1 MQYPAHILLE
11 SSGAQCVQTVEAHC
25 RNCAVYAASAA
36 PSGLRKTAYLAGLLH
51 DMGKYTAAFRAYL
64 TAAVEG
70 GTVRRGS
77 VNHTFAG
84 VRFVMERWHTDT
96 GQSFRNMTAEL
107 LAFVVG
113 AHHGQFDC
121 LAPDGADG
129 YRHRIESE
137 KVDYAEAKENFLGNC
152 AALDA
157 LDGLFAEAVQEV
169 TSAQAQLQTFSSGYD
184 ILFYIALL
192 ARQLLS
198 AVIEGDRR
206 DTAEFMRAIS
216 PEAQQ
221 TACWTERLAAV
232 EQRIQNLPLRSD
244 VDAARRAISD
254 QCRAA
259 AGRGDGIYRLTVPTG
274 GGKTLT
280 ALRYALAAAAAGGK
294 QRIFFVIPLLSVLE
308 QNAAVI
314 RAFLQND
321 NILLEHHSNLVR
333 EKTPAEELDQNE
345 LLIENWRAPVVI
357 TTLVQLLNTLFSGK
371 TSCIRRMGALND
383 SVIVVDE
390 VQSVPRNMLSEWN
403 LALNFLT
410 GFCGATVVLC
420 SATQPCLEKTEHPIR
435 YADSPE
441 LVQPDSAFRDVFRR
455 TEIIDRRVQQGY
467 SAAELAEFAVQC
479 AERETSLLL
488 ICNTKSEARALFSE
502 IERLWDGALYHLST
516 AMCMQHRIQT
526 LDEICAALDS
536 RRRVICVSTQLV
548 EAGVDFSFGCV
559 IRISA
564 GLDNVVQAAGRC
576 NRNGEFGKLCPVYI
590 VNLRGEN
597 LAHLK
602 EIRQNQQAA
611 ESLLLQFHRA
621 PDAYQND
628 LTGEAVIRA
637 YYRELFGEMAK
648 ASQDYPIP
656 KYDTTLLDFLSV
668 NTASRAH
675 SVSGNSYLVGQ
686 AFQTAGAEFH
696 VFDDDTEDVL
706 VPFGAGIGFIEALS
720 SARAAYDL
728 AYRADVLRQ
737 AKRFTVS
744 LYAYELERLRKAGGL
759 SACCDGAI
767 QVLRP
772 EFYSELFGFSVEELA
787 SPFMEV

>member
-1 MQYPAHILLE
+1 MYPAHILLKP
-11 SSGAQCVQTVEAHC
+11 SGVQCVQTVEVHC
-25 RNCAVYAASAA
+25 RNCAAYAAAAA
-36 PSGLRKTAYLAGLLH
+36 PLALRKTAYLAGLLH
-51 DMGKYTAAFRAYL
+51 DMGKYTAAFQAYL
-64 TAAVEG
+64 TTAVEG

-84 VRFVMERWHTDT
+84 VRFVMERWHTDA

-121 LAPDGADG
+121 LAPDGTDG
-129 YRHRIESE
+129 FLHRMESE

-152 AALDA
+152 AAMDE

-169 TSAQAQLQTFSSGYD
+169 ASAQAQLQRVSSGYD
-184 ILFYIALL
+184 VLFYIALL

-206 DTAEFMRAIS
+206 DTAEFMHAVPTI
-216 PEAQQ
+216 AQQ
-221 TACWTERLAAV
+221 NVCWTKQLAAV
-232 EQRIQNLPLRSD
+232 EQRMQSLPLRSEM
-244 VDAARRAISD
+244 DAVRRVISD
-254 QCRAA
+254 RCRAA
-259 AGRGDGIYRLTVPTG
+259 AERGSGIYRLTVPTG

-314 RAFLQND
+314 REFLQND
-321 NILLEHHSNLVR
+321 AILLEHHSNLVR
-333 EKTPAEELDQNE
+333 EKTNVEELDQNE
-345 LLIENWRAPVVI
+345 LLMENWRAPVVI

-410 GFCGATVVLC
+410 AFCGATVVLC
-420 SATQPCLEKTEHPIR
+420 SATQPCLEQTEHPIR

-441 LVQPDSAFRDVFRR
+441 LVEMEGAFRDVFRR
-455 TEIIDRRVQQGY
+455 TEIIDRRTQQGY
-467 SAAELAEFAVQC
+467 SAAELAKFAVEC
-479 AERETSLLL
+479 AARETSLLL
-488 ICNTKSEARALFSE
+488 VCNTKSEARTLFSE

-526 LDEICAALDS
+526 LDEICTALES
-536 RRRVICVSTQLV
+536 HKRLICVSTQLV

-611 ESLLLQFHRA
+611 ESLLIRFHRN
-621 PDAYQND
+621 PDAYRND
-628 LTGEAVIRA
+628 LTGDAAIRA

-648 ASQDYPIP
+648 GSQDYPIP
-656 KYDTTLLDFLSV
+656 KYDTTMLDLLSV
-668 NTASRAH
+668 NTAARAH
-675 SVSGNSYLVGQ
+675 SANGNAYLVGQ

-696 VFDDDTEDVL
+696 VFDDNTEDVL
-706 VPFGAGIGFIEALS
+706 VPFGAGIGLIEELCS
-720 SARAAYDL
+720 ERAAHDL
-728 AYRADVLRQ
+728 AHRADLLRQ

-744 LYAYELERLRKAGGL
+744 LYAYELERLRKASGL
-759 SACCDGAI
+759 FVCCDGAI

-772 EFYSELFGFSVEELA
+772 GFYSDLFGFSVEGLT